1 MPQQINLCSPLQLSS
16 KQSLSAQTMVQALAA
31 FLVVGGILCATWLW
45 NLQRVSAGF
54 SHTLEDQARDIQGL
68 KTALDVARANAA
80 PVSAAL
86 LQQLKSEKA
95 TLAQHEQ
102 LQAALR
108 QGLLQPGMA
117 HSDRLQLIAQT
128 IPTSVWVTDV
138 KADGARFEVV
148 GFTLEPSAL
157 NEWVSRLS
165 ASPLM
170 QGLKL
175 ATVQVQNTALNLS
188 GARPSQPV
196 AAAPL
201 VAASA
206 TSAAGTVAA
215 QRAMWSFDLVSA
227 APQATPAAP
236 EAKP

>member
-45 NLQRVSAGF
+45 NLHRVSAGF